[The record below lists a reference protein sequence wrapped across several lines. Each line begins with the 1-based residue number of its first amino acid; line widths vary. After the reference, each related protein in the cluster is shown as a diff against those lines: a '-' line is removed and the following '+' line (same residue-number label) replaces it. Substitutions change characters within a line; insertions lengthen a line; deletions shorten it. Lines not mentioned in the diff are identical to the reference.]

1 MGWRDIRQK
10 KQSSDSKQSRIS
22 LDMRESMERIEPN
35 ERQKRLLLK
44 HDMNPEHWLVLEE
57 DKYQIVFISK
67 RRSRR
72 RTIEKRRSSNGR
84 EK

>member
-1 MGWRDIRQK
+1 
-10 KQSSDSKQSRIS
+10 
-22 LDMRESMERIEPN
+22 MERIEPN

-57 DKYQIVFISK
+57 DKYQIVFVSK

-72 RTIEKRRSSNGR
+72 RTIVKRR
-84 EK
+84 